1 MSLALRPMELA
12 DLDDVMQVEIAG
24 YSIPWSASVMK
35 GCIRMGYDASGR
47 SSRRGHSQSRDHSDH
62 GRRGSPVEPVRASCF
77 SRRGYGKAMLEHVI
91 ERAQELGA
99 HRMIL
104 EVRPSNKG
112 AIKLYY
118 ALGFERIGVR
128 KGYYPGPEQREDAW
142 VLSCTFNS
150 YPQKDCEPA
159 DRHPVSSREPRVNRP
174 QS

>member
-12 DLDDVMQVEIAG
+12 DLDDVMQVETAG

-35 GCIRMGYDASGR
+35 GCIRMGYDAWVGQVDEVIR
-47 SSRRGHSQSRDHSDH
+47 SHAIIQIMVDEAHLLNLCVHPAFQG
-62 GRRGSPVEPVRASCF
+62 
-77 SRRGYGKAMLEHVI
+77 RGYGKAMLEHVI
-91 ERAQELGA
+91 ERAQALGA

-142 VLSCTFNS
+142 VLSLFL
-150 YPQKDCEPA
+150 
-159 DRHPVSSREPRVNRP
+159 
-174 QS
+174 